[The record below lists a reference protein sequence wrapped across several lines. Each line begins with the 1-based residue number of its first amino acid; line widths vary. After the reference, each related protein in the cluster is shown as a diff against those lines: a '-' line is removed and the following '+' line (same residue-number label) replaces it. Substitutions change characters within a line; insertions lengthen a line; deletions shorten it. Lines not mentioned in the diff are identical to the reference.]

1 MSSLTNAD
9 LSGVLGNMNLNK
21 EQFNSPKKNSSLM
34 AHLESLVDAE
44 SKTQNNMGQ
53 KQNKEAICLK

>member
-1 MSSLTNAD
+1 
-9 LSGVLGNMNLNK
+9 MNLNK